1 MRILF
6 LHLSDIHFEKKD
18 DVIEKHITEIASA
31 LSPASI
37 GTIDKIFMLITG
49 DIGFSGKTEQYDCFT
64 VFKNRL
70 INALKQH
77 VLSNQLIHVYLVPGN
92 HDIDY
97 STLVRTRQDCE
108 NILKDPSTFDWSK
121 DIQSQAAFLRCSSR
135 NHFLSFR
142 NPFFTRN
149 IVDVNGFTIE
159 INLLNSTI
167 FSLLH
172 DNDQGIHYVS
182 DEVINQLAAPTGAN
196 RYLLCG
202 WIHVLMP
209 CPPFH

>member
-70 INALKQH
+70 IN
-77 VLSNQLIHVYLVPGN
+77 
-92 HDIDY
+92 
-97 STLVRTRQDCE
+97 
-108 NILKDPSTFDWSK
+108 
-121 DIQSQAAFLRCSSR
+121 
-135 NHFLSFR
+135 
-142 NPFFTRN
+142 
-149 IVDVNGFTIE
+149 
-159 INLLNSTI
+159 
-167 FSLLH
+167 
-172 DNDQGIHYVS
+172 VS